1 MVGFLLVKSIGSA
14 KTEFTRNDVFS
25 YKIYTSTKFLAR
37 NI

>member
-14 KTEFTRNDVFS
+14 KTEFTRNDVFN
-25 YKIYTSTKFLAR
+25 YKIYTNLKFLAR